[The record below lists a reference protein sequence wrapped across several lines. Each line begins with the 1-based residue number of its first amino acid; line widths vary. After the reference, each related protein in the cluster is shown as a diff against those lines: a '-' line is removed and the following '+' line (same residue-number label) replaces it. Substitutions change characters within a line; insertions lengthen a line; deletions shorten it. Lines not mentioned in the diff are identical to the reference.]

1 MGCLQSQPCNARY
14 EARLIKISYINWI
27 SLLKSK
33 GMLPR
38 DNAVEKNNQ
47 RLIIETTCNMTEL
60 NKIGS

>member
-14 EARLIKISYINWI
+14 EARLIKFSYINWI

-47 RLIIETTCNMTEL
+47 RLIIETTCNMAEL
-60 NKIGS
+60 NKTGS

>member
-14 EARLIKISYINWI
+14 EARLIQFSYINWI

-38 DNAVEKNNQ
+38 DNAVEKNDQ
-47 RLIIETTCNMTEL
+47 RLLIKTTCNMTEL